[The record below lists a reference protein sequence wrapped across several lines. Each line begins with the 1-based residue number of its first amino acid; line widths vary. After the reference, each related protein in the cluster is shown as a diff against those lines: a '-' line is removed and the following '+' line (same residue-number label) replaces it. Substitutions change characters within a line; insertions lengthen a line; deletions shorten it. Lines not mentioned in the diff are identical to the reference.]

1 VLATIDTISRKELEQ
16 QAAAF
21 ARNTVAFLEKQN
33 SESKSQREPLVSPR
47 DRTGLLEM
55 LYTRF
60 VARYRTVAP

>member
-1 VLATIDTISRKELEQ
+1 MEPVSRKELEQ

-21 ARNTVAFLEKQN
+21 ARDTVAFLEKQN
-33 SESKSQREPLVSPR
+33 AESRSQRKPFVSPS